1 MSRVGT
7 PSNSPMIETLYRW
20 MINELYLESNLHNT
34 DVPLG
39 TLNR

>member
-7 PSNSPMIETLYRW
+7 PSNGPMIETHYSRV
-20 MINELYLESNLHNT
+20 INELYLESNLHNT